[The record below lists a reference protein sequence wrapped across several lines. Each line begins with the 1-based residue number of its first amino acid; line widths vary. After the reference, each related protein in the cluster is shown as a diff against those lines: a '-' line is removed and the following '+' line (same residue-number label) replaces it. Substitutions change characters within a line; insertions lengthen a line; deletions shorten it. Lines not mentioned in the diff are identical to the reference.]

1 MARLKPLP
9 RSQRYIYSS
18 PVPNRGESRRRDK
31 QEQKNVEVTLM
42 DHDAAIMYY
51 FKETISPTVE
61 EQGEEIKVP
70 IMYANPER
78 WKTIQK
84 NGHLRD
90 NKRQLITPLIAFRR
104 TSIAKDDTMAVDKLD
119 ANDPKLFYT
128 FEKKYTQENRYDK
141 FSAQKGILP
150 QRELYNV
157 AVPDY
162 VIMTYECII
171 WTAYIEQMNSI
182 IEKINYSDGAYWG
195 EPGKFKFKVN
205 VEGFEDATE
214 MADNERMIKTT
225 FTFNFRGY
233 LIPEAFNNY
242 INTRKYLTP
251 ARVNINDE
259 TDLSFSRMYAPDQR
273 AETVTLT
280 GGKFSSGVQSGLGS
294 ATDFIRGARSAVGQE
309 TQDLE
314 FTNTYGGDSFYIM
327 RFDGEPTS
335 SGDSLAV
342 MTYGFVSSSMMESQ
356 TTFVGD
362 ESSSYDTGTTPERQ
376 VYQVNVPSGKTIY
389 NGTATVTVNGTNLTS
404 DTNQTSA
411 TITNDFFISSSDDG
425 FFAINKLS
433 SGSSA
438 GSTVGVDIDK
448 SDQVRIKYLLSIAS

>member
-9 RSQRYIYSS
+9 RSQRYIYTT
-18 PVPNRGESRRRDK
+18 PIPNRGEARRRDK

-51 FKETISPTVE
+51 FQNTITPTVM

-90 NKRQLITPLIAFRR
+90 SKKQLITPVIVFRR

-182 IEKINYSDGAYWG
+182 IEKIQYSDGAYWG

-205 VEGFEDATE
+205 VESFEDATE
-214 MADNERMIKTT
+214 MADNERMIKTS

-242 INTRKYLTP
+242 INTRRYLTP

-259 TDLSFSRMYAPDQR
+259 TDLSFSRMYAPDKR
-273 AETVTLT
+273 AETVTFT
-280 GGKFSSGVQSGLGS
+280 GGKRSSGLPSGLGS

-309 TQDLE
+309 TRDLE
-314 FTNTYGGDSFYIM
+314 FTNTYGGSTFYIM
-327 RFDGEPTS
+327 RFEGEPS
-335 SGDSLAV
+335 SSADNLAV
-342 MTYGFVSSSMMESQ
+342 MTYGFVSSSMTEKQ
-356 TTFVGD
+356 ATFTGAQILSTD
-362 ESSSYDTGTTPERQ
+362 SGTTPHKQ
-376 VYQVNVPSGKTIY
+376 VYQVTVPSERELYSGTVY
-389 NGTATVTVNGTNLTS
+389 VSVNGSFLSSNPSNQTTVTT
-404 DTNQTSA
+404 DY
-411 TITNDFFISSSDDG
+411 DFYISSSAAG
-425 FFAINKLS
+425 KIAINKAYT
-433 SGSSA
+433 G
-438 GSTVGVDIDK
+438 GVGITLEA
-448 SDQVRIKYLLSIAS
+448 SDDVVIKYVLSVT

>member
-9 RSQRYIYSS
+9 RSQRYIYTS
-18 PVPNRGESRRRDK
+18 PVPNRGEARRRDK

-51 FKETISPTVE
+51 FQNTITPTVM

-90 NKRQLITPLIAFRR
+90 SKRQLITPVIVFRR
-104 TSIAKDDTMAVDKLD
+104 TSIAKDETMAVDKLD

-162 VIMTYECII
+162 VLMTYECII

-182 IEKINYSDGAYWG
+182 IEKIQYSDGAYWG

-205 VEGFEDATE
+205 VESFEDATE
-214 MADNERMIKTT
+214 MADNERMIKTS

-242 INTRKYLTP
+242 INTRRYLTP

-259 TDLSFSRMYAPDQR
+259 TDLSFSSLYAPDKR

-280 GGKFSSGVQSGLGS
+280 GGKLSSGVQSGLGS

-309 TQDLE
+309 TRDLE
-314 FTNTYGGDSFYIM
+314 FTNTFGGSTFYIM
-327 RFDGEPTS
+327 RFEGEPS
-335 SGDSLAV
+335 SSADNLAV
-342 MTYGFVSSSMMESQ
+342 MTYGFVSSSMTEKQ
-356 TTFVGD
+356 ATFTGAQILSTD
-362 ESSSYDTGTTPERQ
+362 SGTTPHKQ
-376 VYQVNVPSGKTIY
+376 VYQVTVPSERELYSGTVY
-389 NGTATVTVNGTNLTS
+389 VSVNGSFLSSNPSNQTTVTT
-404 DTNQTSA
+404 DY
-411 TITNDFFISSSDDG
+411 DFYISSSAAG
-425 FFAINKLS
+425 KIAINKAYI
-433 SGSSA
+433 G
-438 GSTVGVDIDK
+438 GVGITLEA
-448 SDQVRIKYLLSIAS
+448 SDDVVIKYVLSVT

>member
-1 MARLKPLP
+1 MARLKPVP
-9 RSQRYIYSS
+9 RSQRYIYTT
-18 PVPNRGESRRRDK
+18 PIPNRGEARRRDK

-51 FKETISPTVE
+51 FRNTITPTVM

-90 NKRQLITPLIAFRR
+90 SKKQLITPVIVFRR
-104 TSIAKDDTMAVDKLD
+104 TSIARDETMAVDKLD

-141 FSAQKGILP
+141 FAAQKGILP

-162 VIMTYECII
+162 VIMSYECII

-182 IEKINYSDGAYWG
+182 IEKIQYSDGAYWG

-205 VEGFEDATE
+205 VESFEDATE
-214 MADNERMIKTT
+214 MADNERMIKTS

-242 INTRKYLTP
+242 INTRRYLTP

-259 TDLSFSRMYAPDQR
+259 TDLSFSRFYAPDKR
-273 AETVTLT
+273 AETVTFT
-280 GGKFSSGVQSGLGS
+280 GGKLSSGVQSGLGS

-309 TQDLE
+309 TKDLE
-314 FTNTYGGDSFYIM
+314 FTNTYGGNTFYIM

-335 SGDSLAV
+335 STDSLAV
-342 MTYGFVSSSMMESQ
+342 MTYGFVSSSMTEKQATFSGSQ
-356 TTFVGD
+356 SHSLET
-362 ESSSYDTGTTPERQ
+362 EATPEKQ
-376 VYQVNVPSGKTIY
+376 IYQVTVPSGKQLYSGTVYVSI
-389 NGTATVTVNGTNLTS
+389 NGSFLSSHPSNQTTVTT
-404 DTNQTSA
+404 A
-411 TITNDFFISSSDDG
+411 YDFYISSSTAG
-425 FFAINKLS
+425 KIAINKLYT
-433 SGSSA
+433 G
-438 GSTVGVDIDK
+438 GVGITLEA
-448 SDQVRIKYLLSIAS
+448 SDDVVIKYVLSVG

>member
-1 MARLKPLP
+1 MARLKPVP
-9 RSQRYIYSS
+9 RSQRYIYTT
-18 PVPNRGESRRRDK
+18 PIPNRGEARRRDK

-51 FKETISPTVE
+51 FRNTITPTVM

-90 NKRQLITPLIAFRR
+90 SKKQLITPVIVFKR
-104 TSIAKDDTMAVDKLD
+104 TSIARDETMAVDKLD

-141 FSAQKGILP
+141 FAAQKGILP

-162 VIMTYECII
+162 VIMSYECII

-182 IEKINYSDGAYWG
+182 IEKIQYSDGAYWG

-205 VEGFEDATE
+205 VESFEDATE
-214 MADNERMIKTT
+214 MADNERMIKTS

-242 INTRKYLTP
+242 INTRRYLTP

-259 TDLSFSRMYAPDQR
+259 TDLSFSRMYAPDKR
-273 AETVTLT
+273 AETVTFT
-280 GGKFSSGVQSGLGS
+280 GGKRSSGVPSGLGS

-309 TQDLE
+309 TRDLE
-314 FTNTYGGDSFYIM
+314 FTNTYGGDTFYIM
-327 RFDGEPTS
+327 RFEGEPTS
-335 SGDSLAV
+335 SGDTLAV
-342 MTYGFVSSSMMESQ
+342 MTYGFVSSSMMEKQS
-356 TTFVGD
+356 TFTGAQSSSIYGLD
-362 ESSSYDTGTTPERQ
+362 ESTPNKQ
-376 VYQVNVPSGKTIY
+376 IYQITVPSGKTLY
-389 NGTATVTVNGTNLTS
+389 DSTVLVSVNGTFLSSNTS
-404 DTNQTSA
+404 Q
-411 TITNDFFISSSDDG
+411 ITTTTDYDFYISSSTAG
-425 FFAINKLS
+425 TIAINKVT
-433 SGSSA
+433 SSA
-438 GSTVGVDIDK
+438 GNIVGINIDET
-448 SDQVRIKYLLSIAS
+448 DDVVIKYVLSIA

>member
-9 RSQRYIYSS
+9 RSQRYIYTS
-18 PVPNRGESRRRDK
+18 PVPNRGEARRRDK

-51 FKETISPTVE
+51 FQNTITPTVM

-90 NKRQLITPLIAFRR
+90 SKRQLITPVIVFRR
-104 TSIAKDDTMAVDKLD
+104 TSIAKDETMAVDKLD

-162 VIMTYECII
+162 VLMTYECII

-205 VEGFEDATE
+205 VESFEDATE
-214 MADNERMIKTT
+214 MADNERMIKTS

-242 INTRKYLTP
+242 INTRRYLTP

-259 TDLSFSRMYAPDQR
+259 TDLSFSRMYAPDKR
-273 AETVTLT
+273 AETVTFT
-280 GGKFSSGVQSGLGS
+280 GGKLSSGVPSGLGS

-309 TQDLE
+309 TRDLE
-314 FTNTYGGDSFYIM
+314 FTNTFGGSTFYIM
-327 RFDGEPTS
+327 RFEGEPS
-335 SGDSLAV
+335 SSADNLAV
-342 MTYGFVSSSMMESQ
+342 MTYGFVSSSMTEKQ
-356 TTFVGD
+356 ATFTGAQILSTD
-362 ESSSYDTGTTPERQ
+362 SGTTPHKQ
-376 VYQVNVPSGKTIY
+376 VYQVTVPSERELYSGTVY
-389 NGTATVTVNGTNLTS
+389 VSVNGSFLSSNPSDQTTVTT
-404 DTNQTSA
+404 DY
-411 TITNDFFISSSDDG
+411 DFYISSSAAG
-425 FFAINKLS
+425 KIAINKS
-433 SGSSA
+433 YTG
-438 GSTVGVDIDK
+438 GVGITLEA
-448 SDQVRIKYLLSIAS
+448 SDDVVIKYVLSVT

>member
-1 MARLKPLP
+1 VARLKPLP
-9 RSQRYIYSS
+9 RSQRYIYTS
-18 PVPNRGESRRRDK
+18 PVPNRGEARRRDK

-51 FKETISPTVE
+51 FQNTITPTVM

-90 NKRQLITPLIAFRR
+90 NKRQLITPVIAFRR
-104 TSIAKDDTMAVDKLD
+104 NSIARDDTMAVDKLD

-141 FSAQKGILP
+141 FSVQKGILP

-171 WTAYIEQMNSI
+171 WTAYIEQMNKL

-205 VEGFEDATE
+205 IDSFDDATE
-214 MADNERMIKTT
+214 MADNERMIKTS
-225 FTFNFRGY
+225 FSFNFRGY
-233 LIPEAFNNY
+233 LIPESFNNY
-242 INTRKYLTP
+242 INTRKYLSP
-251 ARVNINDE
+251 ARININDE
-259 TDLSFSRMYAPDQR
+259 TDISISRLFAPDTR
-273 AETVTLT
+273 AETVTYT
-280 GGKFSSGVQSGLGS
+280 GGKLAGRAPNLGGA
-294 ATDFIRGARSAVGQE
+294 ATDFIRGARSALGQE
-309 TQDLE
+309 TKDLE
-314 FTNTYGGDSFYIM
+314 FTNTFGGSTQYVM

-335 SGDSLAV
+335 SEDKLAV
-342 MTYGFVSSSMMESQ
+342 MTYGFVSSSLMEKQASFTGAQ
-356 TTFVGD
+356 
-362 ESSSYDTGTTPERQ
+362 SSSTDSGSTPYKQIYE
-376 VYQVNVPSGKTIY
+376 VTVPSGKELWDS
-389 NGTATVTVNGTNLTS
+389 AVSVSVNGSFLSSNTS
-404 DTNQTSA
+404 QIVA
-411 TITNDFFISSSDDG
+411 TTDYDFYISSSTAG
-425 FFAINKLS
+425 KIAINQVT
-433 SGSSA
+433 SSA
-438 GSTVGVDIDK
+438 GNIVGINIDEK
-448 SDQVRIKYLLSIAS
+448 DDVVIKWVLGMAV

>member
-9 RSQRYIYSS
+9 RSQRYIYTS
-18 PVPNRGESRRRDK
+18 PIPNRGEARRRDK

-51 FKETISPTVE
+51 FQNTISPTVM

-90 NKRQLITPLIAFRR
+90 SKKQLITPMIAFRR

-128 FEKKYTQENRYDK
+128 FEKKYTQANRYDK

-162 VIMTYECII
+162 VIMSYECII
-171 WTAYIEQMNSI
+171 WTAYIEQMNKI
-182 IEKINYSDGAYWG
+182 IEKIQYSDGAYWG

-205 VEGFEDATE
+205 VESFEDATE
-214 MADNERMIKTT
+214 MADNERMIKTS
-225 FTFNFRGY
+225 FSFNFRGY

-259 TDLSFSRMYAPDQR
+259 TDLSFSSVYAPDQR

-309 TQDLE
+309 TKDLE
-314 FTNTYGGDSFYIM
+314 FTNTYGGNTFYIM

-335 SGDSLAV
+335 STDSLAV
-342 MTYGFVSSSMMESQ
+342 MTYGFVSSSMTEKQ
-356 TTFVGD
+356 ATFSGAQSHSL
-362 ESSSYDTGTTPERQ
+362 ETEATPEKQ
-376 VYQVNVPSGKTIY
+376 IYQVTVPSGKTLF
-389 NGTATVTVNGTNLTS
+389 NGTVYVSINGSFLSSHPSNQTTVTTEY
-404 DTNQTSA
+404 
-411 TITNDFFISSSDDG
+411 DFYISSSTAG
-425 FFAINKLS
+425 KIAINKPYT
-433 SGSSA
+433 G
-438 GSTVGVDIDK
+438 GVGITLDAADDIL
-448 SDQVRIKYLLSIAS
+448 IKYVLAVG

>member
-1 MARLKPLP
+1 VARLKPLP
-9 RSQRYIYSS
+9 RSQRYIYTT
-18 PVPNRGESRRRDK
+18 PPPNRGEARRRDK
-31 QEQKNVEVTLM
+31 LEQKNVEVTLM

-51 FKETISPTVE
+51 FKETISPTVV

-104 TSIAKDDTMAVDKLD
+104 TSIAKDETMAVDKLD

-162 VIMTYECII
+162 VTMSYECII

-182 IEKINYSDGAYWG
+182 IEKIQYSDGAYWG

-205 VEGFEDATE
+205 VESFEDATE
-214 MADNERMIKTT
+214 MADNERMIKTS

-259 TDLSFSRMYAPDQR
+259 TDLSFSRMYAPDKR

-280 GGKFSSGVQSGLGS
+280 GGKLSSGVPSGLGS

-309 TQDLE
+309 TRDLE
-314 FTNTYGGDSFYIM
+314 FTNTFGGDTFYVM

-342 MTYGFVSSSMMESQ
+342 MTYGFVSSSMTEKQATFTGAQSHSLETEATPEKQIYQVTVPSERELYSGTVYVSINGSFLSSNPSNQ
-356 TTFVGD
+356 TTVTTD
-362 ESSSYDTGTTPERQ
+362 YDF
-376 VYQVNVPSGKTIY
+376 Y
-389 NGTATVTVNGTNLTS
+389 
-404 DTNQTSA
+404 
-411 TITNDFFISSSDDG
+411 ISSSADG
-425 FFAINKLS
+425 KIAINKLYT
-433 SGSSA
+433 G
-438 GSTVGVDIDK
+438 GVGINIDK
-448 SDQVRIKYLLSIAS
+448 ADDVVIKYVLTTAP